1 MILKRRLTLSVVAA
15 LFIVGCTARAEER
28 IPVIPGAWG
37 FGINTPAGSGRHL
50 DVAPDPGLAKAVA
63 GRWIFDDGTPEKGK
77 ITGDA
82 SLIERGD
89 GRALRLAGKG
99 ALKAGDPAGYVEPGG
114 AFTIMAWV
122 RLDAVGGILAE
133 NRSDGGSAWELGT
146 TASFGGKWRF
156 YVVNAEGEKRH
167 ATWSSALS
175 PGRWRHMTGVYN
187 DEGRVRLYLNG
198 NRVHSGWNKTIKGV
212 AATRSSHLQIGRGLK
227 GQLDDVMLF
236 NRGLSDEEVLA
247 FFAQQQDGY
256 FDTRTEVYRVTNLN
270 DSGPGSLREGIV
282 TQERA
287 RNIVFEVSGN
297 IALKSPIGLGPNN
310 SYLTVEGATA
320 PSPGITIKD
329 RGFRIGGGSHDV
341 LFRHLRIRTGDTTI
355 FGRLPDGWTDVD
367 GDGPGTVY
375 SHPLKVSPQKAYG
388 GGNRR
393 SVWYNDKNLVEDPRK
408 TKNVGMNKWDWD
420 PGVEKR
426 KGREVRRSDK
436 GMLYVNVGEDPSNGR
451 LEYGKYKSSVIDPI
465 PITSGTRN
473 IVLDHLSCTWAGDMN
488 MQTQGS
494 HVTIRNCLSAEAL
507 HHPKHPK
514 GGHSRGLLV
523 FAYGP
528 NQGEYTTV
536 IGNLFAFNMARN
548 PTVSKGH
555 MVMVANNFISDV
567 NVGIKLFDSTRMNSV
582 TAAQANVIQR
592 ANAPF
597 LARVTNK
604 ETPEKTKTYISPG
617 NMVDGRTFD
626 SVEDI
631 WRQVVTNPFK
641 AGTQPKSARVT
652 TSPVTVPG
660 MKLKPVEEVREWV
673 LSTAGARPADRD
685 PADRRIIA
693 NVKTG
698 RGKLPIAS
706 QEEVGGWPELAE
718 NHRHL
723 TPPENPDADDDG
735 DGYTNLEEWLHGFA
749 AEVEVRADY

>member
-1 MILKRRLTLSVVAA
+1 MHRFWLVLLALTFLALSAPTQDQRLP
-15 LFIVGCTARAEER
+15 I
-28 IPVIPGAWG
+28 IPGAAG
-37 FGINTPAGSGRHL
+37 FGMNTPAGSGRHL
-50 DVAPDPGLAKAVA
+50 DVTPDPGLAKAVA
-63 GRWIFDDGTPEKGK
+63 AHWTFDDGAPEKDE

-89 GRALRLAGKG
+89 GHALRLSGKG
-99 ALKAGDPAGYVEPGG
+99 TLNAAEPAGYVKPGA

-122 RLDAVGGILAE
+122 RLDAVGGMLAE
-133 NRSDGGSAWELGT
+133 NRSDDGSAWELGT

-156 YVVNAEGEKRH
+156 YVINAEGEKRH

-175 PGRWRHMTGVYN
+175 SGRWRHMTGVYN
-187 DEGRVRLYLNG
+187 DEGQVRLYLNG
-198 NRVHSGWNKTIKGV
+198 NRLHSGWNKTVKGV
-212 AATRSSHLQIGRGLK
+212 TATQSSNLQIGRGLK

-247 FFAQQQDGY
+247 FFAQQHDDY
-256 FDTRTEVYRVTNLN
+256 FDTRSEVYRVTNLN

-287 RNIVFEVSGN
+287 RTVVFEVSGN

-329 RGFRIGGGSHDV
+329 RGFRIGGGCHDV

-355 FGRLPDGWTDVD
+355 FGKLYEGWTDVD

-388 GGNRR
+388 SGNRR
-393 SVWYNDKNLVEDPRK
+393 SVWYDDRDLTEDPGK
-408 TKNVGMNKWDWD
+408 TKNVGMNRWDWD
-420 PGVEKR
+420 PRVEKR

-436 GMLYVNVGEDPSNGR
+436 GVLYVNVGEDPSKGR

-473 IVLDHLSCTWAGDMN
+473 IVLDHLTCTWAGDMN

-548 PTVSKGH
+548 PTVSKGYR
-555 MVMVANNFISDV
+555 VLVANNFVSDV
-567 NVGIKLFDSTRMNSV
+567 NVGIKLFDSSGMNSV

-597 LARVTNK
+597 LARVTNRK
-604 ETPEKTKTYISPG
+604 TPEKTKTYISPD
-617 NMVDGRTFD
+617 NMVDGRTFE

-631 WRQVVTNPFK
+631 WQQVVTNPFK

-652 TSPVTVPG
+652 SSPVIVPG
-660 MKLKPVEEVREWV
+660 LKLKPVEEVKEWV
-673 LSTAGARPADRD
+673 LATAGARPADRD
-685 PADRRIIA
+685 PADRRIIE

-698 RGKLPIAS
+698 RGRLPIAS

-718 NHRHL
+718 NRRRL
-723 TPPENPDADDDG
+723 TVPENPDADDDG

-749 AEVEVRADY
+749 DKVEEGK